1 MKLLRSL
8 TFRLALYYAGLFSL
22 SVAVLG
28 AVYYVVAIRAPLEAV
43 RSELSEDAARYAA
56 LHARLRSFGRSGTL
70 TPTNRND
77 GAKMPAVAMI
87 APSQPPRM

>member
-56 LHARLRSFGRSGTL
+56 LHARLGLDGLAMALERRAAAPS
-70 TPTNRND
+70 PT
-77 GAKMPAVAMI
+77 AVAC
-87 APSQPPRM
+87 